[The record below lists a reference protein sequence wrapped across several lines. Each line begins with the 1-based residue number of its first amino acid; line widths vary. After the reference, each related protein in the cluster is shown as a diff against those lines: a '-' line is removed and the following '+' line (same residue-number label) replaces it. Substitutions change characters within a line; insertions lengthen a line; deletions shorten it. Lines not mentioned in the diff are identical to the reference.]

1 MSMKIAVVMSVG
13 VLLGFGGYLYLQS
26 SDEEALKS
34 LAGSEYVN
42 TVNSDGN
49 DYSAE
54 ALSQMAPE
62 KLMDMQKES
71 FNAVINAASDV
82 SEVTAINER
91 PDYIS
96 PAEWLMLTSV
106 AKQKKNADEELV
118 RLVNLVRFNKQLELL
133 KKTPS
138 DEERV
143 VLTEAVLNQLPARIQ
158 NKEMSVERAQS
169 VQLQL
174 IENLY
179 TNQDDIRARA
189 AKEAQRIGAVFA
201 IEQS

>member
-1 MSMKIAVVMSVG
+1 MKIAVVMSVG